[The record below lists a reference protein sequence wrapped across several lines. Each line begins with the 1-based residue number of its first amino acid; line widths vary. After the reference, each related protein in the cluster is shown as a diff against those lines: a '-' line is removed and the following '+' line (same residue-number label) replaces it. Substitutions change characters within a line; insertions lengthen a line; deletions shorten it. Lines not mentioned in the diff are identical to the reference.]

1 MDEDLLFHIAPKD
14 QWHSQQR
21 YGLYRPDLREGEGF
35 IHCSTA
41 SQVKKV
47 ADTKFAGQKNL
58 YLIVIDRNLIISPVK
73 MKDTSGEEEPFP
85 HIYGP
90 LNLDAVLDK
99 IRLDPTE
106 EGTFDIEFDS
116 N

>member
-1 MDEDLLFHIAPKD
+1 MNEDLLFHIAPKNE
-14 QWHSQQR
+14 WHKQQR
-21 YGLYRPDLREGEGF
+21 FGLYRPELREEEGF
-35 IHCSTA
+35 IHCSLS

-47 ADTKFAGQKNL
+47 ANTHFAGQKNL
-58 YLIVIDRNLIISPVK
+58 YLIVIDRNSITSPVK
-73 MKDTSGEEEPFP
+73 MEDTAGEGEQYP

-99 IRLDPTE
+99 IRLDATE
-106 EGTFDIEFDS
+106 DGTFDIEFES